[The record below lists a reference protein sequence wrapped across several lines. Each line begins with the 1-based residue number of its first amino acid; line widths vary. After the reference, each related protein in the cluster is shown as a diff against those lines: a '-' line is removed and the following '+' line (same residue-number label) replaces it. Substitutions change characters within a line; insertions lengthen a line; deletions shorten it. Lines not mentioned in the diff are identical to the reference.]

1 MNSYAHGNKA
11 NVTGRPFFTVVPFM
25 SSPLVSL
32 PPPSNLYIMFI
43 VSFLFFIFFL
53 HSVTK
58 ITFLSKMP
66 LTSF

>member
-43 VSFLFFIFFL
+43 VSFLFFIFFA
-53 HSVTK
+53 
-58 ITFLSKMP
+58 FCN
-66 LTSF
+66 